1 MQQQSMAVRLGRLL
15 IVGLVATTSTLA
27 ATGGPAAAAADPP
40 DWSQEVIAPAG
51 IARAHL
57 GSVDLREA
65 NDGRLV
71 AVAVRSSADES
82 SAGLSILERPAGA
95 STAWRILAM
104 TRSADVAPSL
114 DLAAGGAVSVAWIRE
129 GSGVRVTS
137 NRTGA
142 WVIEALPDSN
152 GAQWPS
158 LALTIG
164 GMPSVAYVVPTST
177 TAATLR
183 IASRTVGG
191 WVDRTIATGDVASP
205 SLRIDQWGK
214 RHVVFVRRSGTGS
227 GLYYATDRSGT
238 WETTR
243 LTTAADVA
251 APRLLLDL
259 AGSAHVV
266 YARSDATAP
275 RVLYATNVS
284 NAWQTSTV
292 SGATGGSNPE
302 IALDATGRP
311 VVAFPGGPS
320 FAASPMWVARLVDGV
335 WSREVVSEDTF
346 AGRPGLVVEVAAEHL
361 VALRPFADPMGAG
374 ELIQASR
381 VPATTISEP
390 ITLTTSAPIPPGASS
405 PVITWGHGF
414 ELSVQFGPNGAN
426 RTFEL
431 QGTRDGITWITIT
444 TLTTN
449 AAGRASL
456 TYRPPTN
463 LWYRAVFAGAPDL
476 EPATSPIVRTVVR
489 QIALLRPTNPGVAK
503 PISRNTALLFTTTVR
518 PARPELTPA
527 TVSFYF
533 YRKVGAA
540 WTLQSRDDV
549 VADPD
554 GVARSMW
561 RFSTTGEWYVR
572 AQANPTSYN
581 ANSVMSPPE
590 RYVVR

>member
-1 MQQQSMAVRLGRLL
+1 MQQQSMVVRLGRVL
-15 IVGLVATTSTLA
+15 IFALVATTSTLA
-27 ATGGPAAAAADPP
+27 AFLAPTAAAGPP
-40 DWSQEVIAPAG
+40 VWSQEVIAPAG
-51 IARAHL
+51 VARAHL
-57 GSVDLREA
+57 GSVDLRA
-65 NDGRLV
+65 DGDGRSV
-71 AVAVRSSADES
+71 VVAVRSSADQS
-82 SAGLSILERPAGA
+82 SAGLSIFERPAGA
-95 STAWRILAM
+95 STAWRLLAM
-104 TRSADVAPSL
+104 THSADVAPSL
-114 DLAAGGAVSVAWIRE
+114 DIAAGGAVSVAWIRE

-142 WVIEALPDSN
+142 WVIETVPDSN

-164 GMPSVAYVVPTST
+164 GAPSVAYVVPTST
-177 TAATLR
+177 TVADLR

-191 WVDRTIATGDVASP
+191 WVVRTIAMGDVASP
-205 SLRIDQWGK
+205 SFRIDQWAK
-214 RHVVFVRRSGTGS
+214 RHVVFVRRSGPGP

-243 LTTAADVA
+243 LTTATDVA
-251 APRLLLDL
+251 TPRLLLDP

-266 YARSDATAP
+266 YARSDVTAP
-275 RVLYATNVS
+275 RVLYATNAS
-284 NAWQTSTV
+284 SAWQTSTV

-302 IALDATGRP
+302 IALDPTGRP

-320 FAASPMWVARLVDGV
+320 FAAAPVWVARLADGV
-335 WSREVVSEDTF
+335 WSREVVSEDGF
-346 AGRPGLVVEVAAEHL
+346 AGRPGLVVEAAAEHL
-361 VALRPFADPMGAG
+361 VARRPFADPVGAG
-374 ELIQASR
+374 ELIHAFR

-414 ELSVQFGPNGAN
+414 DLTVQFGPNGAS

-431 QGTRDGITWITIT
+431 QGTRDGMTWTTIT

-489 QIALLRPTNPGVAK
+489 QIALLRPTNLGVVK
-503 PISRNTALLFTTTVR
+503 TISRNTALMFTTTVR
-518 PARPELTPA
+518 PARPELAPA
-527 TVSFYF
+527 TVSFFF

-549 VADPD
+549 VADLD
-554 GVARSMW
+554 GLARSTW
-561 RFSTTGEWYVR
+561 RFRTTGEWYVR
-572 AQANPTSYN
+572 AQANPTPYN
-581 ANSVMSPPE
+581 ANSVMSPPQ
-590 RYVVR
+590 RYVVP

>member
-27 ATGGPAAAAADPP
+27 ATGRPAAAADPP
-40 DWSQEVIAPAG
+40 GWSQEVIAPAG

-82 SAGLSILERPAGA
+82 NAGLSILERPAGA

-104 TRSADVAPSL
+104 THSADVAPSL

-381 VPATTISEP
+381 VPATTISER